1 MVPTPSDSVVCK
13 VKSWLSH
20 LSKEQSPATKCRD
33 GHTEEPL
40 FRHNRCLSFNTI
52 EVFSKECVAMVFPPC
67 GSKDGFRISLFTL
80 VVALCWLWFA
90 APSFGQEV
98 AAQAPAVSGGETAK
112 PDMDSA
118 KAIGTRP
125 AEPPAVLQQLNSA
138 IEQLTARISPAVV
151 QIVVTGY
158 GALEENNRGQ
168 TALITR
174 EKAIGSG
181 VIVDPDGYIMTNAHV
196 VEGAQRIHVTLPSLS
211 VDYPD
216 RILPEGKQRI
226 VEARLVGL
234 HRETDLALL
243 KVDQTGLPTLSL
255 GSRRPVHQGQLVFA
269 MGSPEGLEN
278 SVTMGVVS
286 SVARQAD
293 PSRPMVYIQTD
304 APINPGNSGGPL
316 VDTEGY
322 VVGINT
328 FIFSAA
334 GGSEGLGFAIP
345 ARIVHFVYES
355 LRKYGH
361 VHRIEV
367 KAGAQTITDSL
378 AKGLGLSQNWGVVI
392 DDVTPGGPAEAG
404 GLKIG
409 DIVLRADGRLIGTLP
424 AFTGALYL
432 HPLDEVL
439 KLQILRGTERKTLFI
454 AALEMKD
461 PMDALPELAKSREN
475 LVSRLGILA
484 LTLDDQLRSMLGT
497 LRIASG
503 VVVVARVADFMSS
516 ATGLET
522 GDVIHSV
529 NQTSIDSLSSLRAA
543 LTKIK
548 PHDPVVLQVERGG
561 GLQWLAFEME

>member
-1 MVPTPSDSVVCK
+1 
-13 VKSWLSH
+13 
-20 LSKEQSPATKCRD
+20 
-33 GHTEEPL
+33 
-40 FRHNRCLSFNTI
+40 
-52 EVFSKECVAMVFPPC
+52 MVFPPY
-67 GSKDGFRISLFTL
+67 GSNDRFRISFFTIA
-80 VVALCWLWFA
+80 VALCWLWFA
-90 APSFGQEV
+90 APSFGQE

-112 PDMDSA
+112 PDMDKA

-151 QIVVTGY
+151 QIVVSGY

-168 TALITR
+168 TALVTR

-196 VEGAQRIHVTLPSLS
+196 VEGAQRIHVALPSPS
-211 VDYPD
+211 VDFPD
-216 RILPEGKQRI
+216 RMMPVGKQRV
-226 VEARLVGL
+226 VEARLIGL

-286 SVARQAD
+286 AVARQAD

-328 FIFSAA
+328 FILSAA

-345 ARIVHFVYES
+345 ARVVQFVYES

-378 AKGLGLSQNWGVVI
+378 ARGLGLAQNWG
-392 DDVTPGGPAEAG
+392 
-404 GLKIG
+404 
-409 DIVLRADGRLIGTLP
+409 
-424 AFTGALYL
+424 
-432 HPLDEVL
+432 
-439 KLQILRGTERKTLFI
+439 
-454 AALEMKD
+454 
-461 PMDALPELAKSREN
+461 
-475 LVSRLGILA
+475 
-484 LTLDDQLRSMLGT
+484 
-497 LRIASG
+497 
-503 VVVVARVADFMSS
+503 
-516 ATGLET
+516 
-522 GDVIHSV
+522 
-529 NQTSIDSLSSLRAA
+529 SSL
-543 LTKIK
+543 T
-548 PHDPVVLQVERGG
+548 
-561 GLQWLAFEME
+561 M

>member
-1 MVPTPSDSVVCK
+1 M
-13 VKSWLSH
+13 LF
-20 LSKEQSPATKCRD
+20 PA
-33 GHTEEPL
+33 
-40 FRHNRCLSFNTI
+40 
-52 EVFSKECVAMVFPPC
+52 C
-67 GSKDGFRISLFTL
+67 GSKRLFQISLFL
-80 VVALCWLWFA
+80 AACFCSPWFA
-90 APSFGQEV
+90 APSFGQKVVPQVPTIAGPE
-98 AAQAPAVSGGETAK
+98 ATK
-112 PDMDSA
+112 PDVDKA
-118 KAIGTRP
+118 KLMGTRP
-125 AEPPAVLQQLNSA
+125 AEPPPVLQQLNFA

-151 QIVVTGY
+151 QILVTGY
-158 GALEENNRGQ
+158 GPLEENSHGQ

-174 EKAIGSG
+174 ENVIGSG
-181 VIVDPDGYIMTNAHV
+181 VIVDSNGYIMTNAHV
-196 VEGAQRIHVTLPSLS
+196 VEGAQRIHVALPMRS
-211 VDYPD
+211 VDYPEQ
-216 RILPEGKQRI
+216 IAPVGKQRI
-226 VEARLVGL
+226 VEARLIGI
-234 HRETDLALL
+234 HKDTDLALL

-316 VDTEGY
+316 VDSDGY
-322 VVGINT
+322 VIGINT
-328 FIFSAA
+328 FILSEA

-345 ARIVHFVYES
+345 ARIVRFVYES

-367 KAGAQTITDSL
+367 KAGAQTITASL
-378 AKGLGLSQNWGVVI
+378 AKGLGLAQNWGVVI
-392 DDVTPGGPAEAG
+392 DDVTPGGPADAA

-409 DIVLRADGRLIGTLP
+409 DIVVSADGRLIGTLP
-424 AFTGALYL
+424 AFTSALYL
-432 HPLDEVL
+432 HPLDELL
-439 KLQILRGTERKTLFI
+439 KLEVLRGTERKTLFI
-454 AALEMKD
+454 PALEMKD
-461 PMDALPELAKSREN
+461 PMDALPDLVNSRDN

-484 LTLDDQLRSMLGT
+484 LSLDDELRAMVGT
-497 LRIASG
+497 LRNPSG

-529 NQTSIDSLSSLRAA
+529 NQVSVDSLSSLRAA
-543 LTKIK
+543 LNQIK

-561 GLQWLAFEME
+561 GFQWLAFDME

>member
-1 MVPTPSDSVVCK
+1 M
-13 VKSWLSH
+13 
-20 LSKEQSPATKCRD
+20 
-33 GHTEEPL
+33 L
-40 FRHNRCLSFNTI
+40 FLT
-52 EVFSKECVAMVFPPC
+52 C
-67 GSKDGFRISLFTL
+67 GSKGRFRVALFTL
-80 VVALCWLWFA
+80 AACFCSLWFA
-90 APSFGQEV
+90 TPSVGQQVAPPT
-98 AAQAPAVSGGETAK
+98 PAVAGGENLK
-112 PDMDSA
+112 SDIDNA

-158 GALEENNRGQ
+158 GALEENNYGQ

-174 EKAIGSG
+174 EQAIGSG
-181 VIVDPDGYIMTNAHV
+181 VVLDSDGYIMTNAHV
-196 VEGAQRIHVTLPSLS
+196 VEGAQRIHVALPMPS
-211 VDYPD
+211 VDYPE
-216 RILPEGKQRI
+216 RMAPAGKQRI
-226 VEARLVGL
+226 VEARLIGL

-243 KVDQTGLPTLSL
+243 KVEQTGLPTLSL
-255 GSRRPVHQGQLVFA
+255 GSHRPVHQGQLVFA
-269 MGSPEGLEN
+269 LGSPEGLEN

-328 FIFSAA
+328 FILTAA

-345 ARIVHFVYES
+345 ARIVRFVYES

-367 KAGAQTITDSL
+367 KAGAQTITESL
-378 AKGLGLSQNWGVVI
+378 AKGLGLAQNWGVVI
-392 DDVTPGGPAEAG
+392 DDVTPGGPADAA

-409 DIVLRADGRLIGTLP
+409 DIVVRADGRLVGTLP

-439 KLQILRGTERKTLFI
+439 KLDVLRGSERKTLFI

-461 PMDALPELAKSREN
+461 PIDALPDLANSRDN

-484 LTLDDQLRSMLGT
+484 LTVNDQLRSMFDT
-497 LRIASG
+497 LRNPAG

-516 ATGLET
+516 ATGLQT

-529 NQTSIDSLSSLRAA
+529 NQTPIDSLRSLRTA
-543 LTKIK
+543 LNQIK

-561 GLQWLAFEME
+561 GLKWLAFEME